1 MSDATIK
8 YNGSTIASVDGGR
21 SVTLATNGKYMA
33 SDVVIEA
40 ELAPSPVY
48 QSKTVDAYKTT
59 QRIVTADAGYDALSE
74 VTINAIGEG
83 TAGTPVATKAPVS
96 NHSVTITPS
105 VSNVEG
111 YIYSGTK
118 TGSPVT
124 VNASELVSGTLSIT
138 SNDTGID
145 VTNYETLDVNV
156 PISGGPTGTKRI
168 TITENGTT
176 TEDVTNYATAE
187 ITVEAGGGSSADVN
201 FYDYDGNLVRGY
213 TADEFSALTELP
225 LNPSHEGLIAQGWN
239 WNLADAKAYVATYG
253 KLDIGQ
259 MYITDDGKTRIY
271 IHLEEGRL
279 SPQLGVGVNGTVV
292 VDWGDDS
299 ETVTLTGTS
308 VNTVKWTGNHDY
320 AEPGDYVITLA
331 ITGSASLT
339 GVANTSAGSNLL
351 RHLSG
356 ANNIN
361 YVYRSAIRRIEIG
374 SNINILNTGA
384 LYSCSNLSTITIPNS
399 VTSIGNSAFCNC
411 LSLLSIVIPS
421 SITSISPYLFQYC
434 YSLSKVIIPNGV
446 TSIGASAFHTCYSL
460 NSMII
465 PSSVTTINA
474 SAFYSCSSLS
484 SVIIP
489 SGVASIPSSVFYACY
504 SLVDIIIP
512 DGVTYINSSVFNG
525 CRSLLKINIPIGVT
539 AVNNSTFANCYC
551 LSSITIP
558 SNVTSI
564 GSNVFQNCYSL
575 GFIRFMGSTPPT
587 VSGTGT
593 WSNVPTGCK
602 IYVPA
607 GSLSAYT
614 SATNYPNSSTYTYVE
629 Y

>member
-21 SVTLATNGKYMA
+21 SVTLATSGKYMA

-48 QSKTVDAYKTT
+48 QSKTVSAYVDY
-59 QRIVTADAGYDALSE
+59 QNIVTADSGYDALSK
-74 VTINAIGEG
+74 VTIKPIEEG

-105 VSNVEG
+105 VSNVQG

-124 VNASELVSGTLSIT
+124 VNASELVSGTLSVT

-156 PISGGPTGTKRI
+156 PISGGPSGTKRI

-225 LNPSHEGLIAQGWN
+225 SNPSHEGLIAQGWN
-239 WNLADAKAYVATYG
+239 WNLTDAKAYVAAYG

-271 IHLEEGRL
+271 IHLYEGRL

-308 VNTVKWTGNHDY
+308 DSTVKWTGNHNY

-331 ITGSASLT
+331 VTGSISLMGASS
-339 GVANTSAGSNLL
+339 GNAGSYLL
-351 RHLSG
+351 RYLSG
-356 ANNIN
+356 TSNIN
-361 YVYRSAIRRIEIG
+361 YVYRSGIRHIEIG
-374 SNINILNTGA
+374 SNVNNIANYA
-384 LYSCSNLSTITIPNS
+384 FCYCNNLSAITIPNS
-399 VTSIGNSAFCNC
+399 VTSIGGSAFSYCYS
-411 LSLLSIVIPS
+411 LSSIVIPS
-421 SITSISPYLFQYC
+421 NVTSIGSNSFQYC
-434 YSLSKVIIPNGV
+434 YGLSKIIIPNGI
-446 TSIGASAFHTCYSL
+446 TSIGGSAFNTCYSL
-460 NSMII
+460 RSVII
-465 PSSVTTINA
+465 PSSVTSIK
-474 SAFYSCSSLS
+474 SMAFYQCYSLHS
-484 SVIIP
+484 II
-489 SGVASIPSSVFYACY
+489 IPSSVTSIESSSFYYCY
-504 SLVDIIIP
+504 SLDYVNIPNDII
-512 DGVTYINSSVFNG
+512 YINNSLFSNCRALLNITIPPRVTTISGSAFN
-525 CRSLLKINIPIGVT
+525 
-539 AVNNSTFANCYC
+539 NCFS

-564 GSNVFQNCYSL
+564 GTNAFQNCYSL

-614 SATNYPNSSTYTYVE
+614 SATNYPSSSTYTYVE

>member
-1 MSDATIK
+1 MASMLYTLYKNDGSGESKEFTFEP
-8 YNGSTIASVDGGR
+8 GSTFPDAAILFNESTLEFVEWNESADGTSTSYFIDDMIPDMGDYYAIWETPDPVPYIATDQELKSIANAIRTKGNTSAQLQFPTGFV
-21 SVTLATNGKYMA
+21 SA
-33 SDVVIEA
+33 IEA
-40 ELAPSPVY
+40 IS
-48 QSKTVDAYKTT
+48 
-59 QRIVTADAGYDALSE
+59 
-74 VTINAIGEG
+74 
-83 TAGTPVATKAPVS
+83 
-96 NHSVTITPS
+96 
-105 VSNVEG
+105 
-111 YIYSGTK
+111 
-118 TGSPVT
+118 
-124 VNASELVSGTLSIT
+124 
-138 SNDTGID
+138 TGI
-145 VTNYETLDVNV
+145 T
-156 PISGGPTGTKRI
+156 PTGTKQI
-168 TITENGTT
+168 TITQNGTT
-176 TEDVTNYATAE
+176 TEDVTNYANAA
-187 ITVEAGGGSSADVN
+187 ITVEAEGGSSADVN

-331 ITGSASLT
+331 ITGRASLT

-587 VSGTGT
+587 VSGIGT